1 MLHPRKIVTKFEEIM
16 SKETFKWSLASGVT
30 LVYLTILEVTVWNPD
45 KSNLVP
51 PIEKE
56 NRGNK
61 IVAVVIGTHPKKI
74 YKGKWLLFS
83 CKN

>member
-1 MLHPRKIVTKFEEIM
+1 MK
-16 SKETFKWSLASGVT
+16 SKETFKWSLTSGVT
-30 LVYLTILEVTVWNPD
+30 LVYLTVLEVTVWNPN

-61 IVAVVIGTHPKKI
+61 IVPVVIGTRPKKI
-74 YKGKWLLFS
+74 YKGQFLLFYL
-83 CKN
+83 